1 MALLWKDSSLLTLLS
16 LSLCLWRKVNA
27 TQQKPPL
34 SPAPSS
40 LLIILSQALEL
51 LCNRVFLE
59 PSRRKQTWVAR
70 WPYHKSCRLKSF
82 EETVNGLGLYTK
94 ITYCSRN
101 TCKGG
106 RLVSLKWCLYPSF
119 ISTIQGEKWPLFC
132 ISTSEPQK
140 KQFRASED
148 RITNRF

>member
-106 RLVSLKWCLYPSF
+106 RLVSLKWCLYLSF
-119 ISTIQGEKWPLFC
+119 TSTIQGEKTASFC
-132 ISTSEPQK
+132 I
-140 KQFRASED
+140 
-148 RITNRF
+148 